1 MPTGQAGNHKKWSY
15 LVKKKKNNEKSAFV
29 KIGDQTW
36 HAIKFPRP
44 IKFFRTS
51 ATPIIQKN
59 DLVTLKVKSERTES
73 IKSFSKFP

>member
-1 MPTGQAGNHKKWSY
+1 M
-15 LVKKKKNNEKSAFV
+15 
-29 KIGDQTW
+29 GDQTW
-36 HAIKFPRP
+36 PAIKFPRP